1 MAVGRTSCGL
11 QGGSVSRLVRA
22 LRRWLRERQVS
33 LLSWPGC
40 SLLPV
45 GKTVGGPART
55 PPGHG
60 LCVIIRV
67 TQSHVGLRS
76 LWWLHNSSTSVCS
89 SQNFSALSHS
99 SLTHPVEAG
108 KTRADTPT
116 TPKKKL
122 RPQEVQRQAAAEL
135 RRAEKGLADTQLSGF
150 SSAPASLWFSFF
162 GAELDPISEAKS
174 RECCVRE
181 GGKDPEAHP
190 RGLGQARQAPLCGLT
205 SGRVGLVGSE
215 RHQRRPGEWAQGSGC
230 LL

>member
-22 LRRWLRERQVS
+22 LRQWLRERQVS

-135 RRAEKGLADTQLSGF
+135 RRAEKGLADTQLWLLLCTCF
-150 SSAPASLWFSFF
+150 
-162 GAELDPISEAKS
+162 
-174 RECCVRE
+174 
-181 GGKDPEAHP
+181 
-190 RGLGQARQAPLCGLT
+190 PLVQLFW
-205 SGRVGLVGSE
+205 S
-215 RHQRRPGEWAQGSGC
+215 
-230 LL
+230 